1 MGEPGLFTIYNIYI
15 YLIIFTWFSPFSSL
29 INWLN
34 LYGRL
39 HIPSST
45 LSMSPIAG
53 VAPFCMEALWDDAD
67 KRPAIDFREHQ
78 NGFMLSGEITQ

>member
-1 MGEPGLFTIYNIYI
+1 
-15 YLIIFTWFSPFSSL
+15 
-29 INWLN
+29 
-34 LYGRL
+34 
-39 HIPSST
+39 
-45 LSMSPIAG
+45 MSPIAG